1 MQAIN
6 DLLSAASGFIWGRFL
21 LVPLLLLTGV
31 VLTIVLRGIQFKQL
45 GPALHLAFV
54 VRKDEGAEGDIS
66 HFQALMTA
74 LAATVGTGNIAGVAT
89 AIALGGPG
97 ALFWMWITAL
107 FGMATKY
114 SEAVLGVRYRVQDE
128 EGEMAGGPM
137 YYLTRGLGG
146 PVGRVLG
153 LLFAVFA
160 AIAAFGIGNAV
171 QSYETSQALE
181 GAFGIPVF
189 ITAFVLAG
197 LAAVVIL
204 GGIRSIGRFT
214 ALFVP
219 FMGVIYILGATVVLL
234 VNIANIPGA
243 IGLVVSTAFT
253 GTAAT
258 GGFAGVSVLLAIQ
271 FGVARGIFSNES
283 GLGTGGIAAAAAQT
297 QVPARQGIVSM
308 TQTFIDTII
317 VCSFTG
323 LAIVSSG
330 VWEQGYEAFDES
342 GAGLTQ
348 AAFATGLGDSLGPQV
363 VAVGLAFF
371 AFSTV
376 LGWAYY
382 GERNMVYLFGRR
394 AVFPY
399 RLVFIAVIFLG
410 GFLELGL
417 VWIFADVMNGLMALP
432 NLIGLLL
439 LAGVVWRETRSY
451 FNGGAASQ
459 SRVR

>member
-1 MQAIN
+1 MQGAQEFLTN
-6 DLLSAASGFIWGRFL
+6 ASGFIWGPFL
-21 LVPLLLLTGV
+21 LVPLLLLTGIA
-31 VLTIVLRGIQFKQL
+31 LTIVLRGIQFKQL
-45 GPALHLAFV
+45 GPALYLAFII
-54 VRKDEGAEGDIS
+54 RKDEGAEGDIS

-97 ALFWMWITAL
+97 ALFWMWVTAL

-137 YYLTRGLGG
+137 YYLTRGIGG
-146 PVGRVLG
+146 VTGRVLG

-171 QSYETSQALE
+171 QSYETSQAIE
-181 GAFGIPVF
+181 QAFGVPVI
-189 ITAFVLAG
+189 ITALVLTV

-204 GGIRSIGRFT
+204 GGIRSIGRF
-214 ALFVP
+214 AAFFVP
-219 FMGVIYILGATVVLL
+219 FMGVVYILGATIVLL

-243 IGLVVSTAFT
+243 IALVVSSAFT

-258 GGFAGVSVLLAIQ
+258 GGFAGVGVLLAIQ

-317 VCSFTG
+317 IVSFTG
-323 LAIVSSG
+323 LAIISSG
-330 VWEQGYEAFDES
+330 VWEQGYEAFGQS
-342 GAGLTQ
+342 GAELTQ
-348 AAFATGLGDSLGPQV
+348 AAFATGLGDSFGPQV

-371 AFSTV
+371 AFSTL

-399 RLVFIAVIFLG
+399 RLVFIAVIFFG
-410 GFLELGL
+410 GFLALDI
-417 VWIFADVMNGLMALP
+417 VWIFADVLNGLMALP

-439 LAGVVWRETRSY
+439 LAGVVLRETRSY
-451 FNGGAASQ
+451 FGGRGSSG